1 MAGLEARQI
10 LSTFKLIIDCH
21 MMKRTLLCLLL
32 TCFVAYSQAQ
42 TVNLS
47 SSNLPI
53 ISINTNGQNIV
64 NEPKITA
71 DMGIIFNG
79 AGLRNNM
86 TDPFNHYNGKIGIE
100 IRGQSSQGF
109 PMKSY
114 TIELRDAAGLDN
126 EQPLFGL
133 PKEADWVL
141 YAPFTDK
148 TLMRNYLAY
157 AISRSLGNWAA
168 NTRFVELI
176 VNGDYKGVYVF
187 MEKIERSTGR
197 LGLAKLALTDVS
209 GDAVTGGYIFSLDK
223 QPNGWFS
230 KYPAPNANNSNTR
243 QFSYVYPK
251 PEDIVQPQKDY
262 IKSYV
267 DGFEDALF
275 GAQFQDPFNGVRK
288 YADLTSFID
297 YFIVNE
303 IGRNVDGY
311 RLSSYFHKDRDSKR
325 TKIYAGPVWDY
336 DLAFRNADYCNGSY
350 TTGWAYQFNYVCPG
364 DGAGLIP
371 FWWNRFMED
380 TAFVRDLRCR
390 WKEKRQTVLSESRLF
405 FLIDSA
411 ATVLNEAQQR
421 HFTKW
426 NILGQ
431 YVWPNP
437 QPIAS
442 NYNQEISYL
451 KSWLSA
457 RLTWIDENI
466 PNKGTC
472 SDYPSDRVESVLI
485 SIAPNP
491 VNGNAV
497 IKIQSKIAQE
507 IHWQV
512 IDVSGRIVSARKGL
526 LKSGANSFSLGAGGW
541 ASGVYAI
548 RFQTG
553 NGERYVY
560 RVVR

>member
-1 MAGLEARQI
+1 
-10 LSTFKLIIDCH
+10 
-21 MMKRTLLCLLL
+21 MKKSVVVCVLFTLL
-32 TCFVAYSQAQ
+32 AGISKAQ
-42 TVNLS
+42 TVALT

-53 ISINTNGQNIV
+53 IYINTNGQTIP

-71 DMGIIFNG
+71 DMGIVYNG
-79 AGLRNNM
+79 VGARNNS
-86 TDPFNHYNGKIGIE
+86 TDPLNHYNGKIGIE
-100 IRGQSSQGF
+100 IRGQSSQMF

-114 TIELRDAAGLDN
+114 TIELRDAAGNDI

-141 YAPFTDK
+141 YAPYTDK
-148 TLMRNYLAY
+148 TLMRNFLAY
-157 AISRSLGNWAA
+157 TISRSLGNWAA
-168 NTRFVELI
+168 NTRFVEL
-176 VNGDYKGVYVF
+176 VLNNEYKGVYVF
-187 MEKIERSTGR
+187 MEKIERSNGR
-197 LGLAKLALTDVS
+197 LGLSKMAATDIS

-230 KYPAPNANNSNTR
+230 RYPAPNANNSNTR

-267 DGFEDALF
+267 DAFEDALY
-275 GAQFQDPFNGVRK
+275 GAQFQDPLNGVRK
-288 YADLTSFID
+288 YADVTSFID

-303 IGRNVDGY
+303 ISRNVDGY

-336 DLAFRNADYCNGSY
+336 DLAFRNADYCSGSY

-390 WKEKRQTVLSESRLF
+390 WKEKRQTVLSEERLL

-411 ATVLNEAQQR
+411 AGLLNEAQQR
-421 HFTKW
+421 HFTRW
-426 NILGQ
+426 PILGQ

-437 QPIAS
+437 QPLAA
-442 NYNQEISYL
+442 NYNQEIAYL
-451 KSWLSA
+451 KAWISA

-491 VNGNAV
+491 VSAASV
-497 IKIQSKIAQE
+497 IRIQSKLAQNIE
-507 IHWQV
+507 WQV
-512 IDVSGRIVSARKGL
+512 LDISGRILQTRKVT
-526 LKSGANSFSLGAGGW
+526 LKAGTNNFALNAGGW
-541 ASGVYAI
+541 SAGVYAL

-553 NGERYVY
+553 TGERFVF